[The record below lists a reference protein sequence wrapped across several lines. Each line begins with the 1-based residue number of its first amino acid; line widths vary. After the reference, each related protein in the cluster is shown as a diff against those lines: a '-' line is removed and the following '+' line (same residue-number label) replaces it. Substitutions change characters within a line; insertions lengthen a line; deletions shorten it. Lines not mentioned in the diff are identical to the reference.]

1 MTKFI
6 QLLSVTILFTGVAS
20 TAFGQSDAKPS
31 APAKEEAA
39 PGSQAKSK
47 TDTIS
52 LFDGTNLDHWRGYK
66 TEAIGADWKIQP
78 DGSLMFDG
86 GKGHGGDLVTKEAFA
101 NFVLTFDWKVSEGA
115 NSGVMYRVGLGD
127 NAPYFTG
134 PEYQVLDDDKHQD
147 GVHPKHRSGS
157 LYGLYEATGK
167 KLNAV
172 GEWNSAKIVL
182 NGNKVEHWLNGTK
195 VVDAEMYS
203 QDWDK
208 QVAASKF
215 SKWKKFATLKSGHIA
230 FQDHG
235 DQVWYRNISIQKL
248 APQNAGE

>member
-1 MTKFI
+1 MDMRKLS
-6 QLLSVTILFTGVAS
+6 QLLSVAILFTGLASSAFAQS
-20 TAFGQSDAKPS
+20 TAKP
-31 APAKEEAA
+31 AA
-39 PGSQAKSK
+39 QGSQAKSAAK
-47 TDTIS
+47 TDTIH

-66 TEAIGADWKIQP
+66 TEEIGKDWKIQE

-86 GKGHGGDLVTKEAFA
+86 GKGHGGDLVTKEVFES
-101 NFVLTFDWKVSEGA
+101 FVLTFDWKVSEAA

-127 NAPYFTG
+127 NAPYLTG
-134 PEYQVLDDDKHQD
+134 PEYQVLDDDKHRD
-147 GVHPKHRSGS
+147 GVHPKHTSGS

-182 NGNKVEHWLNGTK
+182 NGNNVQHWLNGTK
-195 VVDAEMYS
+195 VVDAEMHS
-203 QDWDK
+203 EDWDK

-215 SKWKKFATLKSGHIA
+215 SKWKKFATLKTGHIA

-235 DQVWYRNISIQKL
+235 NQVWYRNITIQKL
-248 APQNAGE
+248 ASP